1 MALLASGNEEQA
13 RGAFGRAR
21 SLEPRVGALEEKMME
36 CMRDSARLLERVQ
49 QRQKR

>member
-1 MALLASGNEEQA
+1 MALLASGNEEKA
-13 RGAFGRAR
+13 RGAFGQAR

-36 CMRDSARLLERVQ
+36 CMRDSSRLLERVQ